1 MKRIEYLIW
10 SALCLIL
17 VSCEAPVVD
26 DFGVRLPEEPLAV
39 TGCVVDTDGAPM
51 EGVVVSDGYTV
62 TQTDAEGRY
71 EITAPRCAA
80 FVWVSAP
87 EGYMAPLK
95 ESGIPDFF
103 RALGSFETTQT
114 CDFTFER
121 LDGSKPWVM
130 LAVGDPQ
137 VKNNEQVGY
146 FREEGIADMRK
157 LMAADA
163 SKRYFAL
170 ILGDLVYDQM
180 GMYDAYVKS
189 LSELGIP
196 LFHVI
201 GNHDHD
207 KNAVDAVDE
216 PELQDPAAD
225 DDYESFIGPTY
236 YSFDLAGMHFLM
248 LDNVYMSKKGGTFEK
263 KLTGNQIDWI
273 RKDLASVPKSKKL
286 VVCLHIAT
294 RQRMNKGLG
303 EMTELYDLLAGYQV
317 EIFSA
322 HAHANFS
329 DRIRPDIYER
339 TLGGL
344 CGTFWSRNRANHD
357 GTPCGYGVAIVDP
370 TQTKHFSD
378 YYYKSLGQERDYQMK
393 VYSMNESRVAS
404 NLQVNIWDWDPG
416 TWTVKWYENGVDKG
430 ALAPSPSN
438 IEDPDVYNYYLGD
451 AAFAKVSDL
460 MFLCKPQPHAKVRIE
475 ATNNLFGKTYTAEIA
490 DAGTPNQV
498 VVPTAMFEQFEG
510 KWLYSEDFN
519 TLPAPAAATAAFPWT
534 DGSTIKG
541 WRMDCVLKSG
551 SSMVYQSQDG
561 TAAAGAFKNF
571 GQIGNS
577 NRALGALTSG
587 SIREVLW
594 GVLLKNNTGK
604 TIEKVRI
611 SYYGE
616 VWRSGS
622 NIAFDK
628 SKDSTDLHQLRF
640 SYVRNPEIFADPF
653 SFTEEAMPPT
663 VDLSQGPNRIGYLSY
678 PRTANADTTP
688 VRSDGKGIGALDG
701 HADANR
707 TLIEGD
713 LEVDLA
719 PNDLILLRWWYRY
732 NAADW
737 NPGLAIDDLKVEVL
751 E

>member
-39 TGCVVDTDGAPM
+39 NGCVVDTDGAPM

-114 CDFTFER
+114 CDFTLEK

-196 LFHVI
+196 LFHII

-236 YSFDLAGMHFLM
+236 
-248 LDNVYMSKKGGTFEK
+248 
-263 KLTGNQIDWI
+263 
-273 RKDLASVPKSKKL
+273 
-286 VVCLHIAT
+286 
-294 RQRMNKGLG
+294 
-303 EMTELYDLLAGYQV
+303 
-317 EIFSA
+317 
-322 HAHANFS
+322 
-329 DRIRPDIYER
+329 
-339 TLGGL
+339 
-344 CGTFWSRNRANHD
+344 
-357 GTPCGYGVAIVDP
+357 
-370 TQTKHFSD
+370 
-378 YYYKSLGQERDYQMK
+378 
-393 VYSMNESRVAS
+393 
-404 NLQVNIWDWDPG
+404 
-416 TWTVKWYENGVDKG
+416 
-430 ALAPSPSN
+430 
-438 IEDPDVYNYYLGD
+438 
-451 AAFAKVSDL
+451 
-460 MFLCKPQPHAKVRIE
+460 
-475 ATNNLFGKTYTAEIA
+475 
-490 DAGTPNQV
+490 
-498 VVPTAMFEQFEG
+498 
-510 KWLYSEDFN
+510 
-519 TLPAPAAATAAFPWT
+519 
-534 DGSTIKG
+534 
-541 WRMDCVLKSG
+541 
-551 SSMVYQSQDG
+551 
-561 TAAAGAFKNF
+561 
-571 GQIGNS
+571 
-577 NRALGALTSG
+577 
-587 SIREVLW
+587 
-594 GVLLKNNTGK
+594 
-604 TIEKVRI
+604 
-611 SYYGE
+611 
-616 VWRSGS
+616 
-622 NIAFDK
+622 
-628 SKDSTDLHQLRF
+628 
-640 SYVRNPEIFADPF
+640 
-653 SFTEEAMPPT
+653 
-663 VDLSQGPNRIGYLSY
+663 
-678 PRTANADTTP
+678 
-688 VRSDGKGIGALDG
+688 
-701 HADANR
+701 
-707 TLIEGD
+707 
-713 LEVDLA
+713 
-719 PNDLILLRWWYRY
+719 
-732 NAADW
+732 
-737 NPGLAIDDLKVEVL
+737 
-751 E
+751 

>member
-114 CDFTFER
+114 CDFTLER
-121 LDGSKPWVM
+121 LDDSKPWVM

-248 LDNVYMSKKGGTFEK
+248 LDNVYMSKREV
-263 KLTGNQIDWI
+263 
-273 RKDLASVPKSKKL
+273 RSKRNSP
-286 VVCLHIAT
+286 AT
-294 RQRMNKGLG
+294 RSTGSEKTSHQSPKARNWWFVCISPP
-303 EMTELYDLLAGYQV
+303 A
-317 EIFSA
+317 SA
-322 HAHANFS
+322 
-329 DRIRPDIYER
+329 
-339 TLGGL
+339 
-344 CGTFWSRNRANHD
+344 
-357 GTPCGYGVAIVDP
+357 
-370 TQTKHFSD
+370 
-378 YYYKSLGQERDYQMK
+378 
-393 VYSMNESRVAS
+393 
-404 NLQVNIWDWDPG
+404 
-416 TWTVKWYENGVDKG
+416 
-430 ALAPSPSN
+430 
-438 IEDPDVYNYYLGD
+438 
-451 AAFAKVSDL
+451 
-460 MFLCKPQPHAKVRIE
+460 
-475 ATNNLFGKTYTAEIA
+475 
-490 DAGTPNQV
+490 
-498 VVPTAMFEQFEG
+498 
-510 KWLYSEDFN
+510 
-519 TLPAPAAATAAFPWT
+519 
-534 DGSTIKG
+534 
-541 WRMDCVLKSG
+541 
-551 SSMVYQSQDG
+551 
-561 TAAAGAFKNF
+561 
-571 GQIGNS
+571 
-577 NRALGALTSG
+577 
-587 SIREVLW
+587 
-594 GVLLKNNTGK
+594 
-604 TIEKVRI
+604 
-611 SYYGE
+611 
-616 VWRSGS
+616 
-622 NIAFDK
+622 
-628 SKDSTDLHQLRF
+628 
-640 SYVRNPEIFADPF
+640 
-653 SFTEEAMPPT
+653 
-663 VDLSQGPNRIGYLSY
+663 
-678 PRTANADTTP
+678 
-688 VRSDGKGIGALDG
+688 
-701 HADANR
+701 
-707 TLIEGD
+707 
-713 LEVDLA
+713 
-719 PNDLILLRWWYRY
+719 
-732 NAADW
+732 
-737 NPGLAIDDLKVEVL
+737 
-751 E
+751 